1 MSGNLWMFSD
11 MLDDEDIEM
20 QKHDFITLYQGADY
34 YGLGL
39 KVFTRMA
46 REAGS
51 VYKIGKKALIR
62 RTIFDEYLRKVYK
75 KELEKNS
82 SDDSGKELMK
92 RQGTMV
98 TDEDSGRM
106 DIRFGLLDYYGGL
119 PRNITDRLV
128 EQQYIFDEADA
139 WLDLWCHTVSEDPD
153 NAFSFLAPIAQFGK
167 FGAVLT
173 LETLGQRWNWE
184 KTKVWRFFQKHGDV
198 FTLHRLPGAFG
209 CLIFNKLYPTDAE
222 VSIPESEKI
231 ERIIAEIRILAK
243 NKQKVGSDQENLSR
257 LVALY
262 SRQLL
267 TECAEED
274 ENTMAQNRV
283 ALFDPYI
290 LRAYFSH
297 SNCKKCI
304 YDCKGKSL
312 YYPPVID
319 TSKIR
324 GPCAPVNITK
334 IAKEMFTYDPPNRR
348 KIAV

>member
-106 DIRFGLLDYYGGL
+106 DIRFGLLDYFFCIRTRVL
-119 PRNITDRLV
+119 PYVLAVQLKQGFTILSYWNTG
-128 EQQYIFDEADA
+128 
-139 WLDLWCHTVSEDPD
+139 TV
-153 NAFSFLAPIAQFGK
+153 
-167 FGAVLT
+167 
-173 LETLGQRWNWE
+173 
-184 KTKVWRFFQKHGDV
+184 
-198 FTLHRLPGAFG
+198 
-209 CLIFNKLYPTDAE
+209 
-222 VSIPESEKI
+222 
-231 ERIIAEIRILAK
+231 
-243 NKQKVGSDQENLSR
+243 
-257 LVALY
+257 
-262 SRQLL
+262 
-267 TECAEED
+267 
-274 ENTMAQNRV
+274 
-283 ALFDPYI
+283 
-290 LRAYFSH
+290 
-297 SNCKKCI
+297 
-304 YDCKGKSL
+304 
-312 YYPPVID
+312 
-319 TSKIR
+319 
-324 GPCAPVNITK
+324 
-334 IAKEMFTYDPPNRR
+334 
-348 KIAV
+348 